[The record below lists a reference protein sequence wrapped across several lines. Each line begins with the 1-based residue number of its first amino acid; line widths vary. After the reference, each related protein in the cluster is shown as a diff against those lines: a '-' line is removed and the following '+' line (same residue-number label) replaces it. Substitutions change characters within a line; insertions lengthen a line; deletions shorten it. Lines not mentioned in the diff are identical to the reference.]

1 MLDKTKPESKMG
13 RPAKDFDWEIF
24 YKYLKTK
31 PTLADASEFMSTEEN
46 PISEDTIANRIRA
59 KHDCTYT
66 ELREKKMAGIRRSLV
81 QKALD
86 MALNGGN
93 ATMLIFSLKNLCGWR
108 DIPIEEEDED
118 IPLKIKFKKYG

>member
-1 MLDKTKPESKMG
+1 MLDKTKPENKMG
-13 RPAKDFDWEIF
+13 PPTRDFNWEVF

-31 PTLADASEFMSTEEN
+31 PTLADASEFMSTEGN
-46 PISEDTIANRIRA
+46 NISEDTIARRVRE
-59 KHDCTYT
+59 KHDCTYA
-66 ELREKKMAGIRRSLV
+66 ELREKKMAGVRRALV